1 MSLTSEVNGKGQV
14 APNVLASEQM
24 ALRGQFVFTVV
35 VRALV
40 FIPMFKVVTGLHHFM
55 GILLGFGVLWIL
67 VECMDSFRD
76 GYDIVLSENPSTVNI
91 ILNTSPPL
99 SLTNP
104 SILRNKTNAFNIH

>member
-14 APNVLASEQM
+14 SPNVLASEQM

-40 FIPMFKVVTGLHHFM
+40 FIPMFKVVTGLPHFM